1 MSTKINIHYFVMPGM
16 PVVNGGGIELV
27 VRFVSE
33 SIGVSVKNMHSK
45 YRTREFAQARNMCY
59 FFMLYRLNMTCTAI
73 AKYFNRDHTTIL
85 HGIKM
90 HKIDVK
96 DNYMYAEKYETA
108 NHKLRIYQIKP
119 KQTLYA

>member
-16 PVVNGGGIELV
+16 PVVNGGSIELV
-27 VRFVSE
+27 VKSVSD
-33 SIGVSVKNMHSK
+33 IMNVSLKNLQSK
-45 YRTREFAQARNMCY
+45 NRSREYVQARNMCY
-59 FFMLYRLNMTCTAI
+59 FFLLYRLNMTCTAI
-73 AKYFNRDHTTIL
+73 AKYFNRDHTTVL

-96 DNYMYAEKYETA
+96 DNHIYAEKYEIA

-119 KQTLYA
+119 KRNHYA